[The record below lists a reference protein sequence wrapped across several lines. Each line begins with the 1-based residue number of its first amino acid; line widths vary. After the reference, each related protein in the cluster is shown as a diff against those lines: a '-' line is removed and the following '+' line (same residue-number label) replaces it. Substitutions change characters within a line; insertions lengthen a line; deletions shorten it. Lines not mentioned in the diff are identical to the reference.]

1 LDQNKREGK
10 RRTKFQMNNVMIREE
25 DLERGKGRGRW
36 QRKTVCVVMVP
47 CSSEYLH
54 SHPTKTTLSLYV

>member
-1 LDQNKREGK
+1 
-10 RRTKFQMNNVMIREE
+10 MNIVMICEE
-25 DLERGKGRGRW
+25 DLERGKGKGRW
-36 QRKTVCVVMVP
+36 QRKTVYVVMVP